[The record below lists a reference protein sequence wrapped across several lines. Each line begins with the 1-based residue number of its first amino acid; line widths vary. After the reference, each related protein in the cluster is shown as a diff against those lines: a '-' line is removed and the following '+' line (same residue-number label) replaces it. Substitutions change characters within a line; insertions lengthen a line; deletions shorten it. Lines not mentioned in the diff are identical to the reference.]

1 MRFFCLPSLRNV
13 SAARQGAHHAESKS
27 EAEVLRLDAIRAPR
41 EGAATVPMEIRMRA
55 LVLALSV
62 ACSLTACASA
72 RGPWVELAGQRY
84 AVEIADDDA
93 ERARGLMYR
102 DTMPAESGMLFIH
115 DAEEPQAYWMKNT
128 KIPLDILY
136 FDNGRKLVSQ
146 QRDVPPCSL
155 GDRCPSYPSNAPA
168 RYVLELNAGE
178 AERLKLQDGAT
189 IEFAPDIQ
197 PAP

>member
-1 MRFFCLPSLRNV
+1 
-13 SAARQGAHHAESKS
+13 
-27 EAEVLRLDAIRAPR
+27 
-41 EGAATVPMEIRMRA
+41 MRA
-55 LVLALSV
+55 LALTLLA

-84 AVEIADDDA
+84 AVEVADDDD

-102 DTMPAESGMLFIH
+102 DAMPEDSGMLFIH

-136 FDNGRKLVSQ
+136 FDDSRKLVSQ
-146 QRDVPPCSL
+146 QRDIPPCLL

-178 AERLKLQDGAT
+178 AARLKLQDGAELT
-189 IEFAPDIQ
+189 FGPGIP
-197 PAP
+197 PAK